1 MKTLTLNLKRDINV
15 NFIESILDKF
25 DFLEDEK
32 NIFEQIVTNYF
43 KKDIINKK
51 KQLEE
56 IELKFLYK

>member
-51 KQLEE
+51 K
-56 IELKFLYK
+56 